1 MFSGAIDFSD
11 VIYSFAI
18 GSAGAI
24 MFVLVAKYEPEG
36 PVARILKF
44 LVLFVSSVAIM
55 HKRRAWAVLAGVS
68 ADASRVSHGPTPHHL
83 REQERRERPFGLSTG
98 DTPQTEASL
107 SRPDSMITFKLSR
120 DRVFRQRV
128 SIYIRHDLAAYLVDH
143 CALHCSD
150 LPIVGAVY
158 RRAFHF
164 IAADQGCG
172 FAS

>member
-1 MFSGAIDFSD
+1 MGHCSLQI
-11 VIYSFAI
+11 
-18 GSAGAI
+18 
-24 MFVLVAKYEPEG
+24 VLHERLTDSEP
-36 PVARILKF
+36 
-44 LVLFVSSVAIM
+44 
-55 HKRRAWAVLAGVS
+55 
-68 ADASRVSHGPTPHHL
+68 
-83 REQERRERPFGLSTG
+83 
-98 DTPQTEASL
+98 L
-107 SRPDSMITFKLSR
+107 SRTDSMITFKLSR